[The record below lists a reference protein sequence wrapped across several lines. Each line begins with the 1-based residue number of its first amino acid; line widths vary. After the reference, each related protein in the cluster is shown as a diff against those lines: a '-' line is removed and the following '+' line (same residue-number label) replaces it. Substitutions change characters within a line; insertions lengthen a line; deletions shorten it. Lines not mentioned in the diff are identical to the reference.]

1 MRTGCRWS
9 PARLSAWPPR
19 APELAP
25 LANDRTPVSERPRA
39 VRLLRQVAAAAILQ
53 ADLEHP
59 APRGAARSDRLLDPA
74 PLHPDRD
81 CDLAPRRAA
90 PSAESHRPGRR
101 HSSGPRPG
109 HARAT
114 SWFHPTRQARWAIA
128 GHDQPARGRRIPSL
142 RHRAHHELLETAL
155 CHGWVD
161 TQPNAS
167 TTRAMP
173 SASSPPPGSNWSATN
188 REPVRRLQRQ
198 GRMTPAGEAVLPAD
212 L

>member
-161 TQPNAS
+161 TQTKRIDDQGYAIRFVPAARLELVGHQPR
-167 TTRAMP
+167 T
-173 SASSPPPGSNWSATN
+173 SAAPPAPGSHD
-188 REPVRRLQRQ
+188 PRRR
-198 GRMTPAGEAVLPAD
+198 GCAPC
-212 L
+212 